1 MGLKKIPSVIL
12 TIVVITSCLSFTTND
27 LYAQTT
33 DDEEDAKSSLNTN
46 EWSEEETKPAA
57 ELSNEQGKV
66 GKHAV
71 YETAEQVRDRELKEL
86 KELAKK
92 SSEKKGKRDKLKS
105 FFAKKFPSK
114 KSDSKTST
122 QENSVKEPQQSDS
135 ATNEIKEPTPKVDK
149 KAAEKAAKVDK
160 KAAEKAAKVDKKAA
174 GKAKKT
180 AKKAKKKAAELD
192 KQLLGKIAQ
201 RRGAL
206 AESSDEAGRGYLST
220 SEEEREKVEKS
231 KNRPMPKEIKSE
243 KKKKKKKNSSAKSI
257 DVEFLPVIQESQLE
271 SSDLENEVFEKKAK
285 QPFFSKAFEKI
296 KGAGSWALDKLNENP
311 GVKKAIVDQSAG
323 FIDQLLTKKSS
334 DESGAVQKEQV
345 KEPAVVQQATLKP
358 ARQAFSSNNPTS
370 KESNSESSVNAK
382 SLVEYITPIPQMS
395 LGELR
400 NEMSTKVDRVLYA
413 IDSDMPP
420 PPPSSD
426 EEEVAKIKRQ
436 SSVDSDSSVS
446 SDSSYYFRPSKLPR
460 LQGFASP
467 AHKQNFK
474 SIHKPCIRGNI
485 PVPVPSHAN
494 TMKLKPMNNARNFN
508 QLNILNHAPA
518 VSTNQGSSKG
528 TLQKQTMATQVR
540 VPLPNSKMSSQ
551 KQTNQPANTI
561 QNNKSA
567 AQVNETTSQASG
579 TTEVDKSLKVE
590 RNQSVPA
597 VLAPPVVLKEV
608 LSKEEAEKKSNL
620 DKQQDEK
627 KVEVVDPVK
636 YSDLKDDSLDEKSE
650 KVLVKSAEDEKAQE
664 NSGSNTILIIS
675 ILAGSV
681 IALLIFIKI
690 LNVRKLN

>member
-12 TIVVITSCLSFTTND
+12 TIVVITSCLSFTTNGM
-27 LYAQTT
+27 YAQTT
-33 DDEEDAKSSLNTN
+33 DEEDAKSSLNTN
-46 EWSEEETKPAA
+46 EWSEEETKPTA
-57 ELSNEQGKV
+57 ELSNEQGEV
-66 GKHAV
+66 EKHAV
-71 YETAEQVRDRELKEL
+71 YETTEQVRERELKEL
-86 KELAKK
+86 KELGKE
-92 SSEKKGKRDKLKS
+92 SSEKKGKRDKIKS

-122 QENSVKEPQQSDS
+122 QEKSAKEPQQSES

-149 KAAEKAAKVDK
+149 KAVE
-160 KAAEKAAKVDKKAA
+160 
-174 GKAKKT
+174 KAKKT
-180 AKKAKKKAAELD
+180 PKKAKKKAAELD

-206 AESSDEAGRGYLST
+206 AESSDESGKGYLST
-220 SEEEREKVEKS
+220 SEEEREKIAKS

-271 SSDLENEVFEKKAK
+271 SSDLENEVIERKTK

-296 KGAGSWALDKLNENP
+296 KGAGSWALDKLDKNP
-311 GVKKAIVDQSAG
+311 GVKKTIVDQSAG

-334 DESGAVQKEQV
+334 DESGAVQKE
-345 KEPAVVQQATLKP
+345 PTVVQQAPVKP

-382 SLVEYITPIPQMS
+382 SLLEYITPIPQMS

-413 IDSDMPP
+413 IDSDMPS

-426 EEEVAKIKRQ
+426 EEEVAKIKHQ

-446 SDSSYYFRPSKLPR
+446 SDSSFYFRPSKMPR

-467 AHKQNFK
+467 THKQKFR
-474 SIHKPCIRGNI
+474 SIYKPRIRGNI
-485 PVPVPSHAN
+485 PVLVSPHAN
-494 TMKLKPMNNARNFN
+494 TMKLKQMNNARNFS
-508 QLNILNHAPA
+508 QLSNLNHAPA
-518 VSTNQGSSKG
+518 VSANQGSSKG
-528 TLQKQTMATQVR
+528 TLQKQIIATQVR
-540 VPLPNSKMSSQ
+540 VPLPLPNSKMSSQ
-551 KQTNQPANTI
+551 KQI
-561 QNNKSA
+561 NKSA
-567 AQVNETTSQASG
+567 NTTQNNNSVAQVSG
-579 TTEVDKSLKVE
+579 TTDVDKSLNVK
-590 RNQSVPA
+590 RNQSAPA
-597 VLAPPVVLKEV
+597 VLAPPVVLKED

-620 DKQQDEK
+620 DEPKDEK
-627 KVEVVDPVK
+627 KVEAIDPVK

-650 KVLVKSAEDEKAQE
+650 KVLVKSTEDEKAQE
-664 NSGSNTILIIS
+664 TSGSNTILIIS

-690 LNVRKLN
+690 LNIRKLN

>member
-12 TIVVITSCLSFTTND
+12 TIVVITSCLSFTTNGM
-27 LYAQTT
+27 YAQTT
-33 DDEEDAKSSLNTN
+33 DEEDAKSSLNTN
-46 EWSEEETKPAA
+46 EWSEEETKPTA
-57 ELSNEQGKV
+57 ELSNEQGEV
-66 GKHAV
+66 EKHAV
-71 YETAEQVRDRELKEL
+71 YETTEQVRERELKEL
-86 KELAKK
+86 KELGKE
-92 SSEKKGKRDKLKS
+92 SSEKKGKRDKIKS

-122 QENSVKEPQQSDS
+122 QEKSAKEPQQSES

-149 KAAEKAAKVDK
+149 KAVEKVAKVDK
-160 KAAEKAAKVDKKAA
+160 KAAE
-174 GKAKKT
+174 KAKKT

-206 AESSDEAGRGYLST
+206 AESSDESGKGYLST
-220 SEEEREKVEKS
+220 SEEEREKIAKS

-271 SSDLENEVFEKKAK
+271 SSDLENEVIERKTK

-296 KGAGSWALDKLNENP
+296 KGAGSWALDKLDKNP
-311 GVKKAIVDQSAG
+311 GVKKTIVDQSAG

-334 DESGAVQKEQV
+334 DESGAVQKEST
-345 KEPAVVQQATLKP
+345 VVQQAPVKP

-382 SLVEYITPIPQMS
+382 SLLEYITPIPQMS

-413 IDSDMPP
+413 IDSDMPS

-426 EEEVAKIKRQ
+426 EKEVAKIKYQ

-446 SDSSYYFRPSKLPR
+446 SDSSFYFRPSKLPR

-467 AHKQNFK
+467 THKQKFR
-474 SIHKPCIRGNI
+474 SIYKPRIRGNI
-485 PVPVPSHAN
+485 PVLVSPHAN
-494 TMKLKPMNNARNFN
+494 TMKLKQMNNARNFS
-508 QLNILNHAPA
+508 QLSNLNHAPA
-518 VSTNQGSSKG
+518 VSANQGSSKG
-528 TLQKQTMATQVR
+528 TLQKQIIATQVR
-540 VPLPNSKMSSQ
+540 VPLPLPNSKMSSQ
-551 KQTNQPANTI
+551 KQI
-561 QNNKSA
+561 NKSA
-567 AQVNETTSQASG
+567 NTTQNNNSVAQVSG
-579 TTEVDKSLKVE
+579 TTDVDKSLNVK
-590 RNQSVPA
+590 RNQSAPA
-597 VLAPPVVLKEV
+597 VLAPPVVLKED

-620 DKQQDEK
+620 DEPKDEK
-627 KVEVVDPVK
+627 KVEAIDPVK

-650 KVLVKSAEDEKAQE
+650 KVLVKSTEDEKAQE
-664 NSGSNTILIIS
+664 TSGSNTILIIS

>member
-12 TIVVITSCLSFTTND
+12 TIVVITSCLSFTTNGM
-27 LYAQTT
+27 YAQTT
-33 DDEEDAKSSLNTN
+33 DEEDAKSSLNTN
-46 EWSEEETKPAA
+46 EWSEEETKPTA
-57 ELSNEQGKV
+57 ELSNEQGEV
-66 GKHAV
+66 EKHAV
-71 YETAEQVRDRELKEL
+71 YETTEQVRERELKEL
-86 KELAKK
+86 KELGKE
-92 SSEKKGKRDKLKS
+92 SSEKKGKRDKIKS

-122 QENSVKEPQQSDS
+122 QENSAKEPQQSES

-149 KAAEKAAKVDK
+149 KAVEKAAKVDK
-160 KAAEKAAKVDKKAA
+160 KAAE
-174 GKAKKT
+174 KAKKT

-206 AESSDEAGRGYLST
+206 AESSDESGKGYLST
-220 SEEEREKVEKS
+220 SEEEREKIAKS

-271 SSDLENEVFEKKAK
+271 SSDLENEVIERKTK

-296 KGAGSWALDKLNENP
+296 KGAGSWALDKLDKNP
-311 GVKKAIVDQSAG
+311 GVKKTIVDQSAG

-334 DESGAVQKEQV
+334 DESGAVQKE
-345 KEPAVVQQATLKP
+345 PTGVQQAPVKP

-382 SLVEYITPIPQMS
+382 SLLEYITPIPQMS

-413 IDSDMPP
+413 IDSDMPS

-426 EEEVAKIKRQ
+426 EKEVAKIKHQ

-446 SDSSYYFRPSKLPR
+446 SDSSFYFRPSNLPR

-467 AHKQNFK
+467 THKQKFR
-474 SIHKPCIRGNI
+474 SIYKPRIRGNI
-485 PVPVPSHAN
+485 PVLVSPHAN
-494 TMKLKPMNNARNFN
+494 TMKLKQMNNARNFS
-508 QLNILNHAPA
+508 QLSNLNHAPA
-518 VSTNQGSSKG
+518 VSANQGSSKD
-528 TLQKQTMATQVR
+528 TLQKQIIATQVR
-540 VPLPNSKMSSQ
+540 VPLPLPNSKMSSQ
-551 KQTNQPANTI
+551 KQI
-561 QNNKSA
+561 NKSA
-567 AQVNETTSQASG
+567 NTTQNNNSVAQVSG
-579 TTEVDKSLKVE
+579 TTDVDKSLNVK
-590 RNQSVPA
+590 RNQSAPA
-597 VLAPPVVLKEV
+597 VLAPPVVLKED

-620 DKQQDEK
+620 DEPKDEK
-627 KVEVVDPVK
+627 KVEAIDPVK

-650 KVLVKSAEDEKAQE
+650 KVLVKSTEDEKAQE
-664 NSGSNTILIIS
+664 TSGSNTILIIS

>member
-12 TIVVITSCLSFTTND
+12 TIVVITSCLSFTTNGM
-27 LYAQTT
+27 YAQTT
-33 DDEEDAKSSLNTN
+33 DEEDAKSSLNTN
-46 EWSEEETKPAA
+46 EWSEEETKPTA
-57 ELSNEQGKV
+57 ELSNEQGEV
-66 GKHAV
+66 EKHAV
-71 YETAEQVRDRELKEL
+71 YETTEQVRERELKEL
-86 KELAKK
+86 KELGKE
-92 SSEKKGKRDKLKS
+92 SSEKKGKRDKIKS

-122 QENSVKEPQQSDS
+122 QEKSAKEPQQSES

-149 KAAEKAAKVDK
+149 KAVEKAAKVDK
-160 KAAEKAAKVDKKAA
+160 KAAE
-174 GKAKKT
+174 KAKKT

-206 AESSDEAGRGYLST
+206 AESSDESGKGYLST
-220 SEEEREKVEKS
+220 SEEEREKIAKS

-271 SSDLENEVFEKKAK
+271 SSDLENEVIERKTK

-296 KGAGSWALDKLNENP
+296 KGAGSWALDKLDKNP
-311 GVKKAIVDQSAG
+311 GVKKTIVDQSAG

-334 DESGAVQKEQV
+334 DESGAVQKE
-345 KEPAVVQQATLKP
+345 PTGVQQAPVKP

-382 SLVEYITPIPQMS
+382 SLLEYITPIPQMS

-413 IDSDMPP
+413 IDSDMPS

-426 EEEVAKIKRQ
+426 EEEVAKIKHQ

-446 SDSSYYFRPSKLPR
+446 SDSSFYFRPSKLPR

-467 AHKQNFK
+467 THKQKFR
-474 SIHKPCIRGNI
+474 SIYKPRIRGNI
-485 PVPVPSHAN
+485 PVLVSPHAN
-494 TMKLKPMNNARNFN
+494 TMKLKQMNNARNFS
-508 QLNILNHAPA
+508 QLSNLNHAHA
-518 VSTNQGSSKG
+518 VSANQGSSKG
-528 TLQKQTMATQVR
+528 TLQKQIIATQVR
-540 VPLPNSKMSSQ
+540 VPLPLPNSKMSSQ
-551 KQTNQPANTI
+551 KQI
-561 QNNKSA
+561 NKSA
-567 AQVNETTSQASG
+567 NTTQNNNSVAQVSG
-579 TTEVDKSLKVE
+579 TTDVDKSLNVK
-590 RNQSVPA
+590 RNQSAPA
-597 VLAPPVVLKEV
+597 VLAPPVVLKED

-620 DKQQDEK
+620 DEPKDEK
-627 KVEVVDPVK
+627 KVEAIDPVK

-650 KVLVKSAEDEKAQE
+650 KVLVKSTEDEKAQE
-664 NSGSNTILIIS
+664 TSGSNTILIIS

>member
-12 TIVVITSCLSFTTND
+12 TIVVITSCLSFTTNGM
-27 LYAQTT
+27 YAQTT
-33 DDEEDAKSSLNTN
+33 DEEDAKSSLNTN
-46 EWSEEETKPAA
+46 EWSEEEAKPADEQEVVEKKVVNETVGQMRGR
-57 ELSNEQGKV
+57 EL
-66 GKHAV
+66 
-71 YETAEQVRDRELKEL
+71 LKEL
-86 KELAKK
+86 GKNTP
-92 SSEKKGKRDKLKS
+92 EKKGNRDKIKS
-105 FFAKKFPSK
+105 FFEKKFLSK
-114 KSDSKTST
+114 KSDAKTST
-122 QENSVKEPQQSDS
+122 QENSVKEPQHSES

-149 KAAEKAAKVDK
+149 KAVEKAAKVDK
-160 KAAEKAAKVDKKAA
+160 KAAE
-174 GKAKKT
+174 KAKKT

-206 AESSDEAGRGYLST
+206 AESSDESGKGYLST
-220 SEEEREKVEKS
+220 SEEEREKIAKS

-243 KKKKKKKNSSAKSI
+243 KKKKKNSSAKSI
-257 DVEFLPVIQESQLE
+257 DVEFLPIIQESQLE
-271 SSDLENEVFEKKAK
+271 SSDLENEIIEKKTK

-296 KGAGSWALDKLNENP
+296 KGAGSWALDKLDKNP

-334 DESGAVQKEQV
+334 DESGTVQKEQV
-345 KEPAVVQQATLKP
+345 KEPAVAQKAPLKP

-370 KESNSESSVNAK
+370 KESNSESSVNANIA
-382 SLVEYITPIPQMS
+382 EYITLIPQNS
-395 LGELR
+395 LGER
-400 NEMSTKVDRVLYA
+400 HNEMSTKIDRVLYA
-413 IDSDMPP
+413 IDSEMPS

-426 EEEVAKIKRQ
+426 EEEIAKINRQ
-436 SSVDSDSSVS
+436 SSVDSDSSVSSDS

-474 SIHKPCIRGNI
+474 SIHKPLIRGNI
-485 PVPVPSHAN
+485 PVLVPSHAN

-528 TLQKQTMATQVR
+528 TLQKQIIATQVR
-540 VPLPNSKMSSQ
+540 VPLPLPNSKMSSQ
-551 KQTNQPANTI
+551 KQI
-561 QNNKSA
+561 NKSA
-567 AQVNETTSQASG
+567 NTTQNNNSVAQVSG
-579 TTEVDKSLKVE
+579 TTDVDKSLNVK
-590 RNQSVPA
+590 RNQSAPA
-597 VLAPPVVLKEV
+597 VLAPPVVLKED

-620 DKQQDEK
+620 DEPKDEK
-627 KVEVVDPVK
+627 KVEAIDPVK

-650 KVLVKSAEDEKAQE
+650 KVLVKSTEDEKAQE
-664 NSGSNTILIIS
+664 TSGSNTILIIS

>member
-12 TIVVITSCLSFTTND
+12 TIVVITSCLSFTTNGM
-27 LYAQTT
+27 YAQTT
-33 DDEEDAKSSLNTN
+33 DEEDAKSSLNTN
-46 EWSEEETKPAA
+46 EWSEEEAKPADEQEVVEKKVVNETVGQMRGR
-57 ELSNEQGKV
+57 EL
-66 GKHAV
+66 
-71 YETAEQVRDRELKEL
+71 LKEL
-86 KELAKK
+86 GKNTP
-92 SSEKKGKRDKLKS
+92 EKKGNRDKIKS
-105 FFAKKFPSK
+105 FFEKKFLSK
-114 KSDSKTST
+114 KSDAKTST
-122 QENSVKEPQQSDS
+122 QENSVKEPQHSES

-149 KAAEKAAKVDK
+149 KAVEKAAKVDK
-160 KAAEKAAKVDKKAA
+160 KAAE
-174 GKAKKT
+174 KAKKT

-206 AESSDEAGRGYLST
+206 AESSDESGKGYLST
-220 SEEEREKVEKS
+220 SEEEREKIAKS

-243 KKKKKKKNSSAKSI
+243 KKKKKNSSAKSI

-271 SSDLENEVFEKKAK
+271 SSDLENEVIERKTK

-296 KGAGSWALDKLNENP
+296 KGAGSWALDKLDKNP
-311 GVKKAIVDQSAG
+311 GVKKTIVDQSAG

-334 DESGAVQKEQV
+334 DESGAVQKE
-345 KEPAVVQQATLKP
+345 PTVVQQAPVKP

-395 LGELR
+395 LGELC

-413 IDSDMPP
+413 IDSDMPS

-426 EEEVAKIKRQ
+426 EKEVAKIKHQ

-446 SDSSYYFRPSKLPR
+446 SDSSFYFRPSKLPR

-467 AHKQNFK
+467 THKQKFR
-474 SIHKPCIRGNI
+474 SIYKPRIRGNI
-485 PVPVPSHAN
+485 PVLVSPHAN
-494 TMKLKPMNNARNFN
+494 TMKLKQMNNARNFS
-508 QLNILNHAPA
+508 QLSNLNHAPA
-518 VSTNQGSSKG
+518 VSANQGSSKG
-528 TLQKQTMATQVR
+528 TLQKQIIATQVR
-540 VPLPNSKMSSQ
+540 VPLPLPLPLPNSKMSSQ
-551 KQTNQPANTI
+551 KQI
-561 QNNKSA
+561 NKSA
-567 AQVNETTSQASG
+567 NTTQNNNSVAQVSG
-579 TTEVDKSLKVE
+579 TTDVDKSLNVK
-590 RNQSVPA
+590 RNQSAPA
-597 VLAPPVVLKEV
+597 VLAPPVVLKED

-620 DKQQDEK
+620 DEPKDEK
-627 KVEVVDPVK
+627 KVEAIDPVK

-650 KVLVKSAEDEKAQE
+650 KVLVKSTEDEKAQE
-664 NSGSNTILIIS
+664 TSGSNTILIIS

>member
-1 MGLKKIPSVIL
+1 MGLKKIPSAIL
-12 TIVVITSCLSFTTND
+12 TIVVITSCLSFTTNGM
-27 LYAQTT
+27 YAQTT
-33 DDEEDAKSSLNTN
+33 DEEDAKSSLNTN
-46 EWSEEETKPAA
+46 EWSEEETKPTA
-57 ELSNEQGKV
+57 ELSNEQGEV
-66 GKHAV
+66 EKHAV
-71 YETAEQVRDRELKEL
+71 YETTEQVRERELKEL
-86 KELAKK
+86 KELGKE
-92 SSEKKGKRDKLKS
+92 SSEKKGKRDKIKS

-122 QENSVKEPQQSDS
+122 QEKSAKEPQQSES

-149 KAAEKAAKVDK
+149 KAVE
-160 KAAEKAAKVDKKAA
+160 
-174 GKAKKT
+174 KAKKT

-206 AESSDEAGRGYLST
+206 AESSDESGKGYLST
-220 SEEEREKVEKS
+220 SEEEREKIAKS

-271 SSDLENEVFEKKAK
+271 SSDLENEVIERKTK

-296 KGAGSWALDKLNENP
+296 KGAGSWALDKLDKNP
-311 GVKKAIVDQSAG
+311 GVKKTIVDQSAG

-334 DESGAVQKEQV
+334 DESGAVQKEST
-345 KEPAVVQQATLKP
+345 VVQQAPVKP

-382 SLVEYITPIPQMS
+382 SLLEYITPIPQMS

-413 IDSDMPP
+413 IDSDMPS

-426 EEEVAKIKRQ
+426 EKEVAKIKYQ

-446 SDSSYYFRPSKLPR
+446 SDSSFYFRPSKLPR

-467 AHKQNFK
+467 THKQKFR
-474 SIHKPCIRGNI
+474 SIYKPRIRGNI
-485 PVPVPSHAN
+485 PVLVSPHAN
-494 TMKLKPMNNARNFN
+494 TMKLKQMNNARNFS
-508 QLNILNHAPA
+508 QLSNLNHAPA
-518 VSTNQGSSKG
+518 VSANQGSSKG
-528 TLQKQTMATQVR
+528 TLQKQIIATQVR
-540 VPLPNSKMSSQ
+540 VPLPLPNSKMSSQ
-551 KQTNQPANTI
+551 KQI
-561 QNNKSA
+561 NKSA
-567 AQVNETTSQASG
+567 NTTQNNNSVAQVSG
-579 TTEVDKSLKVE
+579 TTDVDKSLNVK
-590 RNQSVPA
+590 RNQSAPA
-597 VLAPPVVLKEV
+597 VLAPPVVLKED

-620 DKQQDEK
+620 DEPKDEK
-627 KVEVVDPVK
+627 KVEAIDPVK

-650 KVLVKSAEDEKAQE
+650 KVLVKSTEDEKAQE
-664 NSGSNTILIIS
+664 TSGSNTILIIS

>member
-27 LYAQTT
+27 MYAQTK
-33 DDEEDAKSSLNTN
+33 DEEDAKSSLNTN

-57 ELSNEQGKV
+57 ELSDEQEEVK
-66 GKHAV
+66 KHDV
-71 YETAEQVRDRELKEL
+71 YESSEKVRDRELKEL
-86 KELAKK
+86 KELAKN
-92 SSEKKGKRDKLKS
+92 SPAKKGKRDKLKS

-122 QENSVKEPQQSDS
+122 QENSIKKPLQSDS

-149 KAAEKAAKVDK
+149 KAAEKV
-160 KAAEKAAKVDKKAA
+160 AKVDKKAA

-180 AKKAKKKAAELD
+180 AKKEKKKAAELD
-192 KQLLGKIAQ
+192 KQLLGKLAQ
-201 RRGAL
+201 LRGAL

-231 KNRPMPKEIKSE
+231 ENRPTPKEIKSE
-243 KKKKKKKNSSAKSI
+243 KKKKKKNSSARSI

-271 SSDLENEVFEKKAK
+271 SSDLENEIIEKKTK

-296 KGAGSWALDKLNENP
+296 KGAGSWALDKLDKNP

-334 DESGAVQKEQV
+334 DESGTVQKEQV
-345 KEPAVVQQATLKP
+345 KETAVAQQAPLKP

-370 KESNSESSVNAK
+370 KESNSESSVNANI
-382 SLVEYITPIPQMS
+382 VEYITPISQNS
-395 LGELR
+395 LGEQH

-413 IDSDMPP
+413 IDSDMPS

-436 SSVDSDSSVS
+436 SSVDSDSSVN

-467 AHKQNFK
+467 AHKQKFK
-474 SIHKPCIRGNI
+474 AIYKPRIRGNI
-485 PVPVPSHAN
+485 PVLVSPHAN

-528 TLQKQTMATQVR
+528 TLQKKTIATQVR

-551 KQTNQPANTI
+551 KQINKSANTT
-561 QNNKSA
+561 QNNNSA
-567 AQVNETTSQASG
+567 AQVNKTTLQVSG
-579 TTEVDKSLKVE
+579 TTDVDKSLEVK
-590 RNQSVPA
+590 RNQSAPA
-597 VLAPPVVLKEV
+597 ILAPPVVLKEDI
-608 LSKEEAEKKSNL
+608 SKEEAENKSNL
-620 DKQQDEK
+620 DKQKDEK

-650 KVLVKSAEDEKAQE
+650 KVLVKSADDEKAQG

-675 ILAGSV
+675 ILGGSV

-690 LNVRKLN
+690 LNVRKEN

>member
-12 TIVVITSCLSFTTND
+12 TIVVITSCLSFTTNGM
-27 LYAQTT
+27 YAQTT
-33 DDEEDAKSSLNTN
+33 DEEDAKSSLNTN
-46 EWSEEETKPAA
+46 EWSEEETKPTA
-57 ELSNEQGKV
+57 ELSNEQGEV
-66 GKHAV
+66 EKHAV
-71 YETAEQVRDRELKEL
+71 YETTEQVRERELKEL
-86 KELAKK
+86 KELGKE
-92 SSEKKGKRDKLKS
+92 SSEKKGKRDKIKS

-122 QENSVKEPQQSDS
+122 QENSAKEPQQSES

-149 KAAEKAAKVDK
+149 KAVEKAAKVDK
-160 KAAEKAAKVDKKAA
+160 KAAE
-174 GKAKKT
+174 KAKKT

-206 AESSDEAGRGYLST
+206 AESSDESGKGYLST
-220 SEEEREKVEKS
+220 SEEEREKIAKS

-271 SSDLENEVFEKKAK
+271 SSDLENEVIERKTK

-296 KGAGSWALDKLNENP
+296 KGAGSWALDKLDKNP
-311 GVKKAIVDQSAG
+311 GVKKTIVDQSAG

-334 DESGAVQKEQV
+334 DESGAVQKE
-345 KEPAVVQQATLKP
+345 PTVVQQAPVKP

-395 LGELR
+395 LGELC

-413 IDSDMPP
+413 IDSDMPS

-426 EEEVAKIKRQ
+426 EEEVAKIKHQ

-446 SDSSYYFRPSKLPR
+446 SDSSFYFRPSKLPR

-467 AHKQNFK
+467 THKQKFR
-474 SIHKPCIRGNI
+474 SIYKPRIRGNI
-485 PVPVPSHAN
+485 PVLVSPHAN
-494 TMKLKPMNNARNFN
+494 TMKLKQMNNARNFS
-508 QLNILNHAPA
+508 QLSNLNHAPA
-518 VSTNQGSSKG
+518 VSANQGSSKG
-528 TLQKQTMATQVR
+528 TLQKQIISTQVR
-540 VPLPNSKMSSQ
+540 VPLPLPNSKMSSQ
-551 KQTNQPANTI
+551 KQI
-561 QNNKSA
+561 NKSA
-567 AQVNETTSQASG
+567 NTTQNNNSVAQVSG
-579 TTEVDKSLKVE
+579 TTDVDKSLNVK
-590 RNQSVPA
+590 RNQSAPA
-597 VLAPPVVLKEV
+597 VLAPPVVLKED

-620 DKQQDEK
+620 DEPKDEK
-627 KVEVVDPVK
+627 KVEAIDPVK

-650 KVLVKSAEDEKAQE
+650 KVLVKSTEDEKAQE
-664 NSGSNTILIIS
+664 TSGSNTILIIS

>member
-12 TIVVITSCLSFTTND
+12 TIVVITSCLSFTTNGMH
-27 LYAQTT
+27 AQTT
-33 DDEEDAKSSLNTN
+33 DEEDAKSSLNTN
-46 EWSEEETKPAA
+46 EWSEEETKPTA
-57 ELSNEQGKV
+57 ELSNEQGEV
-66 GKHAV
+66 EKHAV
-71 YETAEQVRDRELKEL
+71 YETTEQVRERELKEL
-86 KELAKK
+86 KELGKE
-92 SSEKKGKRDKLKS
+92 SSEKKGKRDKIKS

-122 QENSVKEPQQSDS
+122 QEKSAKEPQQSES

-149 KAAEKAAKVDK
+149 KAVEKVAKVDK
-160 KAAEKAAKVDKKAA
+160 KAAE
-174 GKAKKT
+174 KAKKT

-206 AESSDEAGRGYLST
+206 AESSDESGKGYLST
-220 SEEEREKVEKS
+220 SEEEREKIAKS

-271 SSDLENEVFEKKAK
+271 SSDLENEVIERKTK

-296 KGAGSWALDKLNENP
+296 KGAGSWALDKLDKNP
-311 GVKKAIVDQSAG
+311 GVKKTIVDQSAG

-334 DESGAVQKEQV
+334 DESGAVQKEST
-345 KEPAVVQQATLKP
+345 VVQQAPVKP

-382 SLVEYITPIPQMS
+382 SLLEYITPIPQMS

-413 IDSDMPP
+413 IDSDMPS

-426 EEEVAKIKRQ
+426 EKEVAKIKYQ

-446 SDSSYYFRPSKLPR
+446 SDSSFYFRPSKLPR

-467 AHKQNFK
+467 THKQKFR
-474 SIHKPCIRGNI
+474 SIYKPRIRGNI
-485 PVPVPSHAN
+485 PVLVSPHAN
-494 TMKLKPMNNARNFN
+494 TMKLKQMNNARNFS
-508 QLNILNHAPA
+508 QLSNLNHAPA
-518 VSTNQGSSKG
+518 VSANQGSSKG
-528 TLQKQTMATQVR
+528 TLQKQIIATQVR
-540 VPLPNSKMSSQ
+540 VPLPLPNSKMSSQ
-551 KQTNQPANTI
+551 KQI
-561 QNNKSA
+561 NKSA
-567 AQVNETTSQASG
+567 NTTQNNNSVAQVSG
-579 TTEVDKSLKVE
+579 TTDVDKSLNVK
-590 RNQSVPA
+590 RNQSAPA
-597 VLAPPVVLKEV
+597 VLAPPVVLKED

-620 DKQQDEK
+620 DEPKDEK
-627 KVEVVDPVK
+627 KVEAIDPVK

-650 KVLVKSAEDEKAQE
+650 KVLVKSTEDEKAQE
-664 NSGSNTILIIS
+664 TSGSNTILIIS

>member
-1 MGLKKIPSVIL
+1 MGLKKIPSAIL
-12 TIVVITSCLSFTTND
+12 TIVVITSCLSFTTNGM
-27 LYAQTT
+27 YAQTT
-33 DDEEDAKSSLNTN
+33 DEEDAKSSLNTN
-46 EWSEEETKPAA
+46 EWSEEETKPTA
-57 ELSNEQGKV
+57 ELSNEQGEIE
-66 GKHAV
+66 KHAV
-71 YETAEQVRDRELKEL
+71 YETTEQVRERELKEL
-86 KELAKK
+86 KELGKE
-92 SSEKKGKRDKLKS
+92 SSEKKGKRDKIKS

-122 QENSVKEPQQSDS
+122 QENSAKEPQQSES

-149 KAAEKAAKVDK
+149 KAVEKAAKVDK
-160 KAAEKAAKVDKKAA
+160 KAAE
-174 GKAKKT
+174 KAKKT

-206 AESSDEAGRGYLST
+206 AESSDESGKGYLST
-220 SEEEREKVEKS
+220 SEEEREKIAKS

-271 SSDLENEVFEKKAK
+271 SSDLENEVIERKTK

-296 KGAGSWALDKLNENP
+296 KGAGSWALDKLDKNP
-311 GVKKAIVDQSAG
+311 GVKKTIVDQSAG

-334 DESGAVQKEQV
+334 DESGAVQKE
-345 KEPAVVQQATLKP
+345 PTVVQQAPVKP

-382 SLVEYITPIPQMS
+382 SLLEYITPIPQMS

-413 IDSDMPP
+413 IDSDMPS

-426 EEEVAKIKRQ
+426 EEEVAKIKHQ
-436 SSVDSDSSVS
+436 ISVDSDSSVS
-446 SDSSYYFRPSKLPR
+446 SDSSFYFRPSKLPR

-467 AHKQNFK
+467 THKQKFR
-474 SIHKPCIRGNI
+474 SIYKPRIRGNI
-485 PVPVPSHAN
+485 PVLVSPHAN
-494 TMKLKPMNNARNFN
+494 TMKLKQMNNARNFS
-508 QLNILNHAPA
+508 QLSNLNHAPA
-518 VSTNQGSSKG
+518 VSANQGSSKG
-528 TLQKQTMATQVR
+528 TLQKQIISTQVR

-551 KQTNQPANTI
+551 KQI
-561 QNNKSA
+561 NKSA
-567 AQVNETTSQASG
+567 NTTQNNNSVAQVSETTD
-579 TTEVDKSLKVE
+579 VDKSLNVK
-590 RNQSVPA
+590 RNQSAPA
-597 VLAPPVVLKEV
+597 VLAPPVVLKED

-620 DKQQDEK
+620 DEPKDEK
-627 KVEVVDPVK
+627 KVEAIDPVK

-650 KVLVKSAEDEKAQE
+650 KVLVKSTEDEKAQE
-664 NSGSNTILIIS
+664 TSGSNIILIIS

>member
-27 LYAQTT
+27 MYAQTK
-33 DDEEDAKSSLNTN
+33 DEEDAKSSLNTN

-57 ELSNEQGKV
+57 ELSDEQGEVK
-66 GKHAV
+66 KHDV
-71 YETAEQVRDRELKEL
+71 YESSEKVRDRELKEL
-86 KELAKK
+86 KELAKN
-92 SSEKKGKRDKLKS
+92 SPAKKGKRDKLKN
-105 FFAKKFPSK
+105 FFAKRFPSK
-114 KSDSKTST
+114 ESDSKTST
-122 QENSVKEPQQSDS
+122 KENSVKESQNSES
-135 ATNEIKEPTPKVDK
+135 ATNKIKESTPKVDK
-149 KAAEKAAKVDK
+149 KVAKKAAK
-160 KAAEKAAKVDKKAA
+160 A
-174 GKAKKT
+174 T
-180 AKKAKKKAAELD
+180 KKAKKKAAELD

-201 RRGAL
+201 RRGVL
-206 AESSDEAGRGYLST
+206 TESSDESGRGYLST
-220 SEEEREKVEKS
+220 SEEERAKIAKS

-243 KKKKKKKNSSAKSI
+243 KKKKKKKDSSAKSI

-271 SSDLENEVFEKKAK
+271 SSDLENEIIEKKTK

-296 KGAGSWALDKLNENP
+296 KGAGSWALDKLDKNP

-334 DESGAVQKEQV
+334 DESGTVQKEQV
-345 KEPAVVQQATLKP
+345 KEPAVAQQAPLKP

-370 KESNSESSVNAK
+370 KESNSESSVNANI
-382 SLVEYITPIPQMS
+382 VEYITLIPQNS
-395 LGELR
+395 LGEQH
-400 NEMSTKVDRVLYA
+400 NEMSTKINRVLYA
-413 IDSDMPP
+413 IDSEMPS

-426 EEEVAKIKRQ
+426 EEEIAKINRQ

-474 SIHKPCIRGNI
+474 SIHKPRIRGNI
-485 PVPVPSHAN
+485 SVLVPSHVN
-494 TMKLKPMNNARNFN
+494 TMKLKPTNNARNYSQPN
-508 QLNILNHAPA
+508 NLNHAPV

-528 TLQKQTMATQVR
+528 TLQKQTTVTQVR

-551 KQTNQPANTI
+551 KQTNQPSNTI

-567 AQVNETTSQASG
+567 AQVNETTSQVSG

-590 RNQSVPA
+590 RSQSAPA
-597 VLAPPVVLKEV
+597 VLAPPVVLKED
-608 LSKEEAEKKSNL
+608 LSKEAAEKKSNL
-620 DKQQDEK
+620 DKQQEEK

-636 YSDLKDDSLDEKSE
+636 YSDLNDDSLDEKSE

-664 NSGSNTILIIS
+664 ISGSNTILIIS

-681 IALLIFIKI
+681 IAVLIFIKI
-690 LNVRKLN
+690 LNVRKEN

>member
-27 LYAQTT
+27 MYAQTK
-33 DDEEDAKSSLNTN
+33 DEEDAKSSLNTN

-57 ELSNEQGKV
+57 ELSDEQGEVK
-66 GKHAV
+66 KHDV
-71 YETAEQVRDRELKEL
+71 YESSEKVRDRELKEL
-86 KELAKK
+86 KELAKN
-92 SSEKKGKRDKLKS
+92 SPAKKGKRDKLKN
-105 FFAKKFPSK
+105 FFAKRFPSK
-114 KSDSKTST
+114 ESDSKTST
-122 QENSVKEPQQSDS
+122 KENSVKESQNSES
-135 ATNEIKEPTPKVDK
+135 ATNKIKESTPKVDK
-149 KAAEKAAKVDK
+149 KVAKKAAK
-160 KAAEKAAKVDKKAA
+160 A
-174 GKAKKT
+174 T
-180 AKKAKKKAAELD
+180 KKAKKKAAELD

-201 RRGAL
+201 RRGVL
-206 AESSDEAGRGYLST
+206 TESSDESGRGYLST
-220 SEEEREKVEKS
+220 SEEERAKIAKS

-243 KKKKKKKNSSAKSI
+243 KKKKKKDSSAKSI

-271 SSDLENEVFEKKAK
+271 SSDLENEIIEKKTK

-296 KGAGSWALDKLNENP
+296 KGAGSWALDKLDKNP

-334 DESGAVQKEQV
+334 DESGTVQKEQV
-345 KEPAVVQQATLKP
+345 KEAAVAQQAPLKP

-370 KESNSESSVNAK
+370 KESNSESSVNANI
-382 SLVEYITPIPQMS
+382 VEYITLIPQNS
-395 LGELR
+395 LGEQH
-400 NEMSTKVDRVLYA
+400 NEMSTKINRVLYA
-413 IDSDMPP
+413 IDSEMPS

-426 EEEVAKIKRQ
+426 EEEIAKINRQ

-474 SIHKPCIRGNI
+474 SIHKPRIRGNI
-485 PVPVPSHAN
+485 SVLVPSHVN
-494 TMKLKPMNNARNFN
+494 TMKLKPTNNARNYSQPN
-508 QLNILNHAPA
+508 NLNHAPV

-528 TLQKQTMATQVR
+528 TLQKQTTVTQVR

-551 KQTNQPANTI
+551 KQTNQPSNTI

-590 RNQSVPA
+590 RSQSAPA
-597 VLAPPVVLKEV
+597 VLAPPVVLKED
-608 LSKEEAEKKSNL
+608 LSKEAAEKKSNL
-620 DKQQDEK
+620 DKQQEEK

-636 YSDLKDDSLDEKSE
+636 YSDLNDDSLDEKSE

-681 IALLIFIKI
+681 IAVLIFIKI
-690 LNVRKLN
+690 LNVRKEN

>member
-33 DDEEDAKSSLNTN
+33 DEEDAKSSLNTN

-66 GKHAV
+66 EKHAV
-71 YETAEQVRDRELKEL
+71 YETTEQVRERELKEL
-86 KELAKK
+86 KELAKE
-92 SSEKKGKRDKLKS
+92 SSEKKGKRDKIKS
-105 FFAKKFPSK
+105 FFAKKFPSE

-122 QENSVKEPQQSDS
+122 QENSVKNPQQSDS

-160 KAAEKAAKVDKKAA
+160 KAVEKAAKVDKKAA

-220 SEEEREKVEKS
+220 SEEEREKIAKS
-231 KNRPMPKEIKSE
+231 KNGPMTKEIKSE
-243 KKKKKKKNSSAKSI
+243 KKKKKKKNSSARST

-271 SSDLENEVFEKKAK
+271 SSDLENEVIEKKTK

-345 KEPAVVQQATLKP
+345 KEPAVVQKAPLKP

-382 SLVEYITPIPQMS
+382 SFVEYITPIPQMS

-528 TLQKQTMATQVR
+528 TLQKKTIATQVR

-551 KQTNQPANTI
+551 KQINKSANTT
-561 QNNKSA
+561 QNNSA
-567 AQVNETTSQASG
+567 AQVNKTTSQVSG
-579 TTEVDKSLKVE
+579 TTDVDKSLKVK
-590 RNQSVPA
+590 RNQSAPA
-597 VLAPPVVLKEV
+597 VLAPPVVLKED

-620 DKQQDEK
+620 DKQQQEEK
-627 KVEVVDPVK
+627 KVEVIDPVK
-636 YSDLKDDSLDEKSE
+636 YSDLNDDSLDEKSE

-664 NSGSNTILIIS
+664 TSGSNTILIIS

>member
-12 TIVVITSCLSFTTND
+12 TIVVITSCLSFTTNGM
-27 LYAQTT
+27 YAQTT
-33 DDEEDAKSSLNTN
+33 DEEDAKSSLNTN
-46 EWSEEETKPAA
+46 EWSEEETKSTA
-57 ELSNEQGKV
+57 ELSNEQGEV
-66 GKHAV
+66 EKHAV
-71 YETAEQVRDRELKEL
+71 YETTEQVRERELKEL
-86 KELAKK
+86 KELGKE
-92 SSEKKGKRDKLKS
+92 SSEKKGKRDKIKS

-122 QENSVKEPQQSDS
+122 QENSAKEPQQSES

-149 KAAEKAAKVDK
+149 KAVEKAAKVDK
-160 KAAEKAAKVDKKAA
+160 KAAE
-174 GKAKKT
+174 KAKKT

-206 AESSDEAGRGYLST
+206 AESSDESGKGYLST
-220 SEEEREKVEKS
+220 SEEEREKIAKS

-271 SSDLENEVFEKKAK
+271 SSDLENEVIERKTK

-296 KGAGSWALDKLNENP
+296 KGAGSWALDKLDKNP
-311 GVKKAIVDQSAG
+311 GVKKTIVDQSAG

-334 DESGAVQKEQV
+334 DESGAVQKE
-345 KEPAVVQQATLKP
+345 PTVVQQAPVKP

-370 KESNSESSVNAK
+370 KESNSENSVNAK
-382 SLVEYITPIPQMS
+382 SLLEYITPIPQMS

-413 IDSDMPP
+413 IDSDMPS

-426 EEEVAKIKRQ
+426 EEEVAKIEHQ

-446 SDSSYYFRPSKLPR
+446 SDSSFYFRPSKLPR

-467 AHKQNFK
+467 THKQKFR
-474 SIHKPCIRGNI
+474 SIYKPRIRGNI
-485 PVPVPSHAN
+485 PVLVSPHAN
-494 TMKLKPMNNARNFN
+494 TMKLKQMNNARNFS
-508 QLNILNHAPA
+508 QLSNLNHAPA
-518 VSTNQGSSKG
+518 VSANQGSSKG
-528 TLQKQTMATQVR
+528 TLQKQIIATQVR
-540 VPLPNSKMSSQ
+540 VPLPLPNSKMSSQ
-551 KQTNQPANTI
+551 KQI
-561 QNNKSA
+561 NKSA
-567 AQVNETTSQASG
+567 NTTQNNNSVAQVSG
-579 TTEVDKSLKVE
+579 TTDVDKSLNVK
-590 RNQSVPA
+590 RNQSAPA
-597 VLAPPVVLKEV
+597 VLAPPVVLKED

-620 DKQQDEK
+620 DEPKDEK
-627 KVEVVDPVK
+627 KVEAIDPVK

-650 KVLVKSAEDEKAQE
+650 KVLVKSTEDEKAQE
-664 NSGSNTILIIS
+664 TSGSNTILIIS

-690 LNVRKLN
+690 LNIRKLN